1 MVKIWY
7 WQQCV
12 GSIPVLGTIS
22 SPFFKTRHH
31 GGFFGFIGARSQP
44 LNFSLSCITKSIEL
58 FSKAGG
64 L

>member
-1 MVKIWY
+1 
-7 WQQCV
+7 
-12 GSIPVLGTIS
+12 LGTIS